1 MTVRFDL
8 QNQLDEVTQLQRL
21 PESLRRLVG
30 DKIAV
35 FCHRQQFIAT
45 AFAGF
50 GRGHF
55 TRQGSETFN
64 VFTDCHPHDINRFQ
78 ELLAVQIFQHRQ
90 VDARATFHHF
100 LARTI
105 KPFFQQQREIARQV
119 RIAGSHIA
127 LRFNDSGRQQTFL
140 LIGKHA
146 VATILY
152 RLTAPPRA
160 HFMQN
165 TFVLFAHRKTSTR
178 TICQIINLFFDPGD
192 GIFREDRRGANFACL
207 VANDQLIVLDPDSA
221 IRQVMRQCQRA
232 TYRDR
237 LIEMLLIHLGIVL
250 RALGTDWRFHNM
262 HQRIFVRFN
271 AVAERVQF
279 QCGHGCYPRKVAV
292 NPFWQAYCWAKSS
305 SSGASSGFS
314 GAS

>member
-1 MTVRFDL
+1 M
-8 QNQLDEVTQLQRL
+8 
-21 PESLRRLVG
+21 
-30 DKIAV
+30 
-35 FCHRQQFIAT
+35 
-45 AFAGF
+45 
-50 GRGHF
+50 
-55 TRQGSETFN
+55 
-64 VFTDCHPHDINRFQ
+64 
-78 ELLAVQIFQHRQ
+78 QIFQHGQ
-90 VDARATFHHF
+90 VNTHAALRHF
-100 LARTI
+100 LAQTI
-105 KPFFQQQREIARQV
+105 KPFFQQQWEIDRQV
-119 RIAGSHIA
+119 RIAGGHITF
-127 LRFNDSGRQQTFL
+127 RFNDTGRQQAFL

-146 VATILY
+146 IAAILY

-165 TFVLFAHRKTSTR
+165 AFVLFAHRKTCTR
-178 TICQIINLFFDPGD
+178 TIRQIINLFFDPGD

-207 VANDQLIVLDPDSA
+207 VADDQLIVLDPNSA
-221 IRQVMRQCQRA
+221 IRQVMGQRQSA

-250 RALGTDWRFHNM
+250 RALGTDRRFHNI

-292 NPFWQAYCWAKSS
+292 NPFWQAYCRAKSS